1 MVAALADTVMAP
13 WQIVEWGGGVVDYL
27 SLIVSTL
34 LALGITS
41 GLMRMTRLMRDRDV
55 IRQQEQQAL
64 RWRKTNSKDWEER
77 AMRRVEPLKGM
88 NDATL

>member
-1 MVAALADTVMAP
+1 MAP
-13 WQIVEWGGGVVDYL
+13 WQIVEWGGGVVDYI